1 VPTVSAHFR
10 SVALHAVD
18 VDAQF
23 DGSTRRRRWRVV
35 LTVVLVG
42 AAAASAVR
50 RAVQPRRLLHRVV
63 AGRRIVGEAV
73 GVVPEV
79 IGLVERMQLVGAV
92 VLWRVQ
98 QLARHRSRAVV
109 RRRRRHAAVR
119 RLLETGTDA
128 ARRTRDRRR
137 LGRRVGAAAVVGRLG
152 GGREERDGGGAVRRR
167 RRRRR
172 RLVLGLGSARVAR
185 LGATV
190 FQPRR
195 PCRRAGRR
203 RTRRLPAR
211 GNVGINRESGVYE
224 FKKK

>member
-1 VPTVSAHFR
+1 M
-10 SVALHAVD
+10 ALHAVD

-23 DGSTRRRRWRVV
+23 DGSTRRRRVV

-42 AAAASAVR
+42 AAAAAVR

-73 GVVPEV
+73 GVVQEV

-92 VLWRVQ
+92 VLRRVQ

-109 RRRRRHAAVR
+109 RRRRRRAAVR

-137 LGRRVGAAAVVGRLG
+137 LGRRVGVAAVVGRLG
-152 GGREERDGGGAVRRR
+152 GGREERDGGGAVR

-224 FKKK
+224 FKKNNNVHEFY

>member
-1 VPTVSAHFR
+1 M
-10 SVALHAVD
+10 ALHAVD

-23 DGSTRRRRWRVV
+23 DGSTRRRRVV

-42 AAAASAVR
+42 AAAAAVR

-73 GVVPEV
+73 GVVQEV

-92 VLWRVQ
+92 VLRRVQ

-109 RRRRRHAAVR
+109 RRRRRRHAAVR

-137 LGRRVGAAAVVGRLG
+137 LGRRVGVAAVVGRLG
-152 GGREERDGGGAVRRR
+152 GGREERDGGGAVRRRR

-224 FKKK
+224 LKK

>member
-1 VPTVSAHFR
+1 
-10 SVALHAVD
+10 VALHAVD

-23 DGSTRRRRWRVV
+23 DGSTRRRRVV

-42 AAAASAVR
+42 AAAAAVR

-73 GVVPEV
+73 GVVQEV

-92 VLWRVQ
+92 VLRRVQ

-109 RRRRRHAAVR
+109 RRRRRRAAVR

-137 LGRRVGAAAVVGRLG
+137 LGRRVGVAAVVGRLG

-224 FKKK
+224 FKKNNNVHEFY